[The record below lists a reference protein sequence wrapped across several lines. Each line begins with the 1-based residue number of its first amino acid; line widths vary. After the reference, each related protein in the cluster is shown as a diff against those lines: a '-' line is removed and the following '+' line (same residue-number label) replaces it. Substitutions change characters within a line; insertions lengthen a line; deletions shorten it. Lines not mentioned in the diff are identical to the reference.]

1 MGSLRR
7 VVSKSADIAATAITQ
22 DVVDLVL
29 RKTDCIVGIDPKL
42 GSLECKVCQVTSVP
56 VVKTLVSRWKTDL
69 AYLQLPHSELLIQT
83 RPLGVKSP

>member
-1 MGSLRR
+1 MGPLRR

-29 RKTDCIVGIDPKL
+29 GKTDCIVGIDPKL

-56 VVKTLVSRWKTDL
+56 VV
-69 AYLQLPHSELLIQT
+69 
-83 RPLGVKSP
+83 